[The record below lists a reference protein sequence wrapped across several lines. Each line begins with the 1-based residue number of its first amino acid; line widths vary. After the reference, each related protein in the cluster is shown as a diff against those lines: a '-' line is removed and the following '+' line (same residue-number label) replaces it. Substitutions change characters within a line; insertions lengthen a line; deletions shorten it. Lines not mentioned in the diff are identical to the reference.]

1 MRFPYAVMFLRL
13 FLALCFLAIPAA
25 AEDHLMVC
33 GADEVVR
40 IDLTASSTNRLWS
53 WSAAD
58 CAEIPADLK
67 NAFATTDEC
76 KPVDDGKHL
85 LVSSSGGGCALL
97 ELPSGKALWWARVT
111 NAHSIEALP
120 GGRIAVA
127 SSVGKTGDKVVLFD
141 RSLPGKPVAELPLK
155 SAHGLVWDDGRKL
168 LWALGYDVLIACR
181 INGDRL
187 EQMQSHKLPD
197 ADGHD
202 LRAVPGSQ
210 ELILSTHK
218 GVWLF
223 DREKHTFHPQPRMH
237 DWEKVKGIDIHP
249 TSGRIA
255 VVRAEGGNWWT
266 DTVRF
271 LDPEGETPVD
281 GEKILYKARWMT
293 DGKHVG
299 PPR

>member
-1 MRFPYAVMFLRL
+1 MFRRL
-13 FLALCFLAIPAA
+13 VLALCFLAYPAA
-25 AEDHLMVC
+25 AGDHLMVC
-33 GADEVVR
+33 GADEVIR
-40 IDLTASSTNRLWS
+40 IDPAASPAKRLWS

-58 CAEIPADLK
+58 CDELPADLK

-76 KPVDDGKHL
+76 KPVDGGKHL

-97 ELPSGKALWWARVT
+97 DLPSGKTLWWARVT

-127 SSVGKTGDKVVLFD
+127 SSVGTTGNKVVLFD
-141 RSLPGKPVAELPLK
+141 RHVPEEPITELPLK

-168 LWALGYDVLIACR
+168 LWALGYDILIACR
-181 INGDRL
+181 IDGDSL
-187 EQMQSHKLPD
+187 EKMQSHELPD

-210 ELILSTHK
+210 ELMLSTHK

-223 DREKHTFHPQPRMH
+223 DREKHTFRPQPRMH
-237 DWEKVKGIDIHP
+237 DWETVKCIDIHP
-249 TSGRIA
+249 ANGRIA

-271 LDPEGETPVD
+271 LGPEGGTPVD
-281 GEKILYKARWMT
+281 GEKVLYKARWIT
-293 DGKHVG
+293 DGKPVN

>member
-1 MRFPYAVMFLRL
+1 MFRRL
-13 FLALCFLAIPAA
+13 VLVLGFLAYPAA
-25 AEDHLMVC
+25 AGDHLMVC

-40 IDLTASSTNRLWS
+40 IDLTASPTNRVWS
-53 WSAAD
+53 WSAAGCD
-58 CAEIPADLK
+58 EIPADLK

-76 KPVDDGKHL
+76 KPVDGGKHL

-97 ELPSGKALWWARVT
+97 ELPSVKALWWARVT

-120 GGRIAVA
+120 DGRIAVA
-127 SSVGKTGDKVVLFD
+127 SSVGKTGNKVVLFD
-141 RSLPGKPVAELPLK
+141 REVPGRSITELPLK

-181 INGDRL
+181 IDGDRL
-187 EQMQSHKLPD
+187 ELMRSTPLPD
-197 ADGHD
+197 TDGHD

-210 ELILSTHK
+210 KLILSTHK

-223 DREKHTFHPQPRMH
+223 DRETSSFRAHPRMH
-237 DWEKVKGIDIHP
+237 DWEMVKGIDVHP

-255 VVRAEGGNWWT
+255 VVRAEGGNWWA

-271 LDPEGETPVD
+271 LEPEDETPVD
-281 GEKILYKARWMT
+281 GEKIVYKARWMT
-293 DGKHVG
+293 DGKQVA
-299 PPR
+299 PPH